1 MLFFVETI
9 HFMKSKICFFII
21 CSILLFGI
29 QNLYAQNSLWQ
40 SITEN
45 DVRLQ
50 AKEVR
55 VAMPELYELYHLD
68 LNRFKTDLQQAPAR
82 FTAFSEVVI
91 LLPGYQGKLQR
102 FRLYEAPIF
111 AKGLQE
117 KYPDIRSYLG
127 QGIDDP
133 TATARI
139 SYSPYT
145 GIHAM
150 ILSAQHPT
158 VYIDPYTKDKETY
171 IQYDR
176 NNYHRD
182 IDWVCGTE
190 GKGFDALELRA
201 ANANANDG
209 QLRTFRLALACT
221 GEYAQYHLNNQGIP
235 GSATDAVKKAAVLSE
250 MNVAMTRV
258 NGLYERDLAV
268 TMVIVANNTSIIY
281 LNSSSDPY
289 TNNDGGTMLDENQT
303 TCDNV
308 IGSSN
313 YDIGHV
319 FSTGGGG
326 VAYLNAPCTTY
337 KAGGVTGLGAPIGD
351 AFYIDYVA
359 HEMGHQYGANHTF
372 NGTESSCGGNRNDA
386 TAVEPGSGSTIMSY
400 AGICGSQNVQAHS
413 DDYFQA
419 ISIQE
424 MWRNVTTGQSTCAVK
439 TATNN
444 QPPTAGGGGSFTIPK
459 STPFVLTGT
468 ASDPEGDNVTYCWEQ
483 MDNEVGTGAT
493 QPPLATNT
501 KGPVFRSVL
510 PTASPKRY
518 FPNIST
524 ILTGQT
530 QWTWE
535 VIPSVARTMKFRL
548 TVRDN
553 HAGGGASASDDITI
567 TVNGTAGPFKITSQ
581 NTATTW
587 QSPNNVTITWDV
599 AGTTNSPINCSNVD
613 IFFSGDGGNTFPV
626 LLASGVT
633 NNGTTVVT
641 VPNYN
646 TTQGRIMV
654 KASNN
659 VFLDINDV
667 NITIQN
673 SNCSVPTATAATNI
687 TYFSADANWSFA
699 TGNFIIEYG
708 PKATFGTPGSG
719 ANAGNVN
726 NTVVT
731 AANVNTKTLSGLS
744 GNTQYSY
751 VVRQNCGANGYS
763 VNSNVIDFTTALAPC
778 LGAEAGSISIDK
790 TLVCSGAT
798 VNLSVIGQS
807 IPSLGLIR
815 TWQASTDGGT
825 TWTDLNNSSDTYSAT
840 VTMTTSFRYYVE
852 CTNNSSS
859 DVSNVVSV
867 TVKPTNTCNYCNVT
881 FPYGVEP
888 ITSVVLNEINNTTD
902 AIVNGT
908 PALEDFTN
916 MVANVASGLSYTI
929 QVKGNTDGS
938 YTNKIVAYIDWNQD
952 GTFDNSNGSNEM
964 YSLSDIVNSTGTD
977 SKVSTGTIAVPT
989 TALPG
994 LTGMRVMKK
1003 YNAVAP
1009 PCNNTEWGQGEDYT
1023 INVITNNECSGAINI
1038 STDPVTD
1045 YINPGVQTSAG
1056 TSLSSIPDGTCFT
1069 SNTSSKDVWYKIT
1082 TNGNNNAV
1090 LNLTVTPASTMDVA
1104 LTLFSGTCGSLSPVA
1119 CANGGAAGFAENLM
1133 FTLPLWDGDI
1143 EVRNN
1148 TVYYM
1153 RVTDI
1158 GGAGLTFTID
1168 NNNSSALPLT
1178 LLSFQ
1183 AQQVKRGEVLLDWQ
1197 VKDEVNMKQ
1206 YDVERSIDG
1215 KNFAPIGTVSNLGK
1229 EAYSLIDP
1237 RPVIGLNY
1245 YRLAMVEANGLT
1257 NYSRI
1262 AAINVNDGKT
1272 IHATPNPVT
1281 GDMTIIVK
1289 GDIGDQ
1295 AVIDIIDYTGM
1306 RVRTLSI
1313 PTGKITV
1320 DMSSLPAGVYVV
1332 QYNDGASIYTARV
1345 VKM

>member
-1 MLFFVETI
+1 M
-9 HFMKSKICFFII
+9 MSKIYSTLICFIFL
-21 CSILLFGI
+21 SGM
-29 QNLYAQNSLWQ
+29 QYSHAQNSLWQ
-40 SITEN
+40 MISEN
-45 DVRLQ
+45 DVQLKV
-50 AKEVR
+50 KEIRAAV
-55 VAMPELYELYHLD
+55 PDSYELFRLD
-68 LNRFKTDLQQAPAR
+68 LNGFKSRLQQAPVR
-82 FTAFSEVVI
+82 FKATSDIIVV
-91 LLPGYQGKLQR
+91 LPGYQGKLQQ
-102 FRLYEAPIF
+102 FRLYEAPLF
-111 AKGLQE
+111 EQGLQE
-117 KYPDIRSYLG
+117 KYPEIRSYLG

-133 TATARI
+133 SATARI

-150 ILSAQHPT
+150 ILSAQYPT
-158 VYIDPYTKDKETY
+158 VYIDPYTKDKEAY
-171 IQYDR
+171 ILYDK
-176 NNYHRD
+176 NNYRRD
-182 IDWVCGTE
+182 IDWVCHTE
-190 GKGFDALELRA
+190 GKGFDAPELRA

-221 GEYAQYHLNNQGIP
+221 GEYAQYHLSNQGIP

-281 LNSSSDPY
+281 LNSATDPY
-289 TNNDGGTMLDENQT
+289 TNNDGGTMLSENQT
-303 TCDNV
+303 TCDNI

-326 VAYLNAPCTTY
+326 VAYLNAPCTTN
-337 KAGGVTGLGAPIGD
+337 KARGVTGLGAPIGD

-372 NGTESSCGGNRNDA
+372 NSTEGSCGGNRNDA

-424 MWRNVTTGQSTCAVK
+424 MWQNVKTGNSTCAVK
-439 TATNN
+439 SATNN
-444 QPPTAGGGGSFTIPK
+444 QPPTANGGGNFTIPK
-459 STPFVLTGT
+459 STPFVLTGSS
-468 ASDPEGDNVTYCWEQ
+468 SDPEGDAVTYCWEQ

-510 PTASPKRY
+510 PTVAPKRY
-518 FPNIST
+518 FPNIAT

-587 QSPNNVTITWDV
+587 QSQNNVTITWDV
-599 AGTTNSPINCSNVD
+599 AGTNNSPINCSNVD
-613 IFFSGDGGNTFPV
+613 IFFSGDGGSTFPI
-626 LLASGVT
+626 LLASSMT
-633 NNGTTVVT
+633 NNGTAVVT

-646 TTQGRIMV
+646 TTQGRVMI

-659 VFLDINDV
+659 VFFDINDA

-673 SNCSVPTATAATNI
+673 SNCTVPTSTAATNI

-699 TGNFIIEYG
+699 TGNFTIEYG

-719 ANAGNVN
+719 AAAGNAY
-726 NTVVT
+726 NTIVT
-731 AANVNTKTLSGLS
+731 AANVNTKTLTGLS
-744 GNTQYSY
+744 GNTIYSY
-751 VVRQNCGANGYS
+751 TVRQNCGANGYS
-763 VNSNVIDFTTALAPC
+763 INSNIIDFTTAQAPC
-778 LGAEAGSISIDK
+778 LGAEAGSVSIDK
-790 TLVCSGAT
+790 AIVCLNSS
-798 VNLSVIGQS
+798 VILSVVGQS
-807 IPSLGLIR
+807 IPAIGLIR
-815 TWQASTDGGT
+815 TWQASTDGGS
-825 TWTDLNNSSDTYSAT
+825 TWTDLNNSSDSYPVAVSQ
-840 VTMTTSFRYYVE
+840 TTIYRYYVE
-852 CTNNSSS
+852 CTNNNSS
-859 DVSNVVSV
+859 DISNLVSV
-867 TVKPTNTCNYCNVT
+867 TVKPANTCNYCTNVT
-881 FPYGVEP
+881 FPNGVEP
-888 ITSVVLNEINNTTD
+888 ITSVVLNEINNTTN
-902 AIVNGT
+902 AAVGGT
-908 PALEDFTN
+908 PALEDFIN
-916 MVANVASGLSYTI
+916 LVANVASGLSYSI
-929 QVKGNTDGS
+929 QVKGNTGGN
-938 YTNKIVAYIDWNQD
+938 YTNKIVVYIDWNQN
-952 GTFDNSNGSNEM
+952 GIFDDSNGSNEK
-964 YSLSDIVNSTGTD
+964 YLLSDISNSTGTD
-977 SKVSTGTIAVPT
+977 SKVSTGTIAVPA

-1003 YNAVAP
+1003 YVEVAP
-1009 PCNNTEWGQGEDYT
+1009 PCNNTGWGQGEDYT
-1023 INVITNNECSGAINI
+1023 INVIPNNDCSGAISI
-1038 STDPVTD
+1038 STDPKTD
-1045 YINPGVQTSAG
+1045 YINPGIQTAAG
-1056 TSLSSIPDGTCFT
+1056 TSLSSTPDGTCFT
-1069 SNTSSKDVWYKIT
+1069 STTSSKDVWYKIT
-1082 TNGNNNAV
+1082 TNGNNNAI

-1104 LTLFSGTCGSLSPVA
+1104 LTLFSGTCGSLSQVA
-1119 CANGGAAGFAENLM
+1119 CANGGTTGYSENLV

-1143 EVRNN
+1143 ETRNN

-1158 GGAGLTFTID
+1158 GGTGLTFTIN

-1183 AQQVKRGEVLLDWQ
+1183 AQQVKRGEVLLDWS

-1206 YDVERSIDG
+1206 YDVERSVDG
-1215 KNFAPIGTVSNLGK
+1215 KSFRAIGTVTNLGK
-1229 EAYSLIDP
+1229 ETYSLIDP
-1237 RPVIGLNY
+1237 RPVIGINY
-1245 YRLAMVEANGLT
+1245 YRLAMVESNGLT

-1262 AAINVNDGKT
+1262 AAINVNDGKAL
-1272 IHATPNPVT
+1272 HASPNPVT
-1281 GDMTIIVK
+1281 GDLTVEVK
-1289 GDIGDQ
+1289 GAIGAQ
-1295 AVIDIIDYTGM
+1295 AVIDIIDYTGK

-1313 PTGKITV
+1313 PTGKVTV
-1320 DMSSLPAGVYVV
+1320 DMSSLPSGVYVV
-1332 QYNDGASIYTARV
+1332 QYLDGTAIYTARV
-1345 VKM
+1345 VKI